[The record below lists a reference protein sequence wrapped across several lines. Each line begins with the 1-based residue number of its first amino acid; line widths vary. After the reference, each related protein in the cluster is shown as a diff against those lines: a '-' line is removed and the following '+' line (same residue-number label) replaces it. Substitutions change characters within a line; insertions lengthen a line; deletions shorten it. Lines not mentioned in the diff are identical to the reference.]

1 MKRLLRMHLAWVG
14 LVCLLAAGAVVACGG
29 DSTPPSAAT
38 PTEAAANTPT
48 PVPATPTP
56 PLSLAPKPP
65 GSIPVPTRTMIR
77 DRPPSTGDV
86 AQPSPSP
93 TPAEP
98 PQGGDEVQTQSLLT
112 IPPTPNV
119 SAADLEQGRAE
130 LREKNPDQSWDLIY
144 PRYQHDAVLLDDGRV
159 LMGGGFTGVANNNV
173 IVPFQLGLVEL
184 YDPETDVWTPIDPAE
199 GPGFFYS
206 LVRLTDGRVL
216 ALGVRVAD
224 DDAESMASVFDPA
237 TNLWSELPG
246 SPDLTRSFP
255 HVLLLDDGTVL
266 VAGGLDLFSDPTAFS
281 PDYVEQFEIFDPLTG
296 EWNRAAFPSRQFQPE
311 YTPEEP
317 FFVKLAD
324 GRVAALVSEGAN
336 SRRNEPH
343 VEIYDPST
351 DTWTPVSNPDPYF
364 TFTGAVALSDGR
376 LLAQGEVGEFPI
388 QDISS
393 DAEGNILSVT
403 LGDGTELTAEEF
415 MDEERY
421 VGFRIYDPDTDA
433 WKPTGEP
440 VYLRLLPILT
450 LLNDGR
456 VLAAGGEAGWRRSG
470 RWGPDYSVSSDMS
483 GARLGA
489 PHSTTEIYD
498 PETNTWSLGP
508 DLSELRLGSSATVML
523 DGRVLLAGG
532 IGMVLDIEEIYPL
545 PTSEIVDPDAPPG
558 TAPETG
564 SR

>member
-1 MKRLLRMHLAWVG
+1 MLSLLHFRLAWVG
-14 LVCLLAAGAVVACGG
+14 LSCLLAAGAVAACGD
-29 DSTPPSAAT
+29 DSAPPSAPT

-48 PVPATPTP
+48 PIILTPTP
-56 PLSLAPKPP
+56 QLTMAPKPA

-77 DRPPSTGDV
+77 DRPPRTGD
-86 AQPSPSP
+86 AARPSPSRTP
-93 TPAEP
+93 TPIP
-98 PQGGDEVQTQSLLT
+98 SHTQTPSLLT

-119 SAADLEQGRAE
+119 SAADLEKGRAE
-130 LREKNPDQSWDLIY
+130 LRENNPDQSWDLIY

-184 YDPETDVWTPIDPAE
+184 YDPETDVWTPIDPVE

-206 LVRLTDGRVL
+206 LVKLKDGSVL
-216 ALGVRVAD
+216 ALGVGVAD
-224 DDAESMASVFDPA
+224 DDAESMAAVFDPA
-237 TNLWSELPG
+237 TSLWSELPG
-246 SPDLTRSFP
+246 SPDLIRAFP
-255 HVLLLDDGTVL
+255 HVLLLNDGTVL
-266 VAGGLDLFSDPTAFS
+266 VSGGVDLFSEPSSFS
-281 PDYVEQFEIFDPLTG
+281 TDYVEEFEVFDPATG
-296 EWNRAAFPSRQFQPE
+296 EWRQAASPSRQFQPE

-317 FFVKLAD
+317 FLVKLAD
-324 GRVAALVSEGAN
+324 GRVAALVSEGDN
-336 SRRNEPH
+336 SWRNEPH
-343 VEIYDPST
+343 VEIYDPT
-351 DTWTPVSNPDPYF
+351 ADTWTSVSGPDLYS
-364 TFTGAVALSDGR
+364 TFTGVVPLSDGR
-376 LLAQGEVGEFPI
+376 LLAQGEVVEFPI

-421 VGFRIYDPDTDA
+421 VAFRIYDPDSDT
-433 WKPTGEP
+433 WTLTGEP
-440 VYLRLLPILT
+440 VYHRPLPILA

-456 VLAAGGEAGWRRSG
+456 VLAAGGEGGWRRSG
-470 RWGPDYSVSSDMS
+470 RRGPDYSVSSDMS
-483 GARLGA
+483 GARLDA

-508 DLSELRLGSSATVML
+508 DLAELRLGSTATVLL

-545 PTSEIVDPDAPPG
+545 PTSEIVDPNAPPG